1 MRATIAL
8 LLSLSLAAQ
17 QPPATAEKKPD
28 KEYTFESSST
38 LVVVNVAAKD
48 KSGNPLQGLKASDF
62 TITEDGKPQHIRV
75 FEYQSLSEAPLPAPE
90 LKTRTEEVVPP
101 IKPVVGN
108 RISPSSTAE
117 IRYKDR
123 RLMVLYFDLAGM
135 PVADQYRAQQSAL
148 KYLNTNMSASDV
160 VAVMTYATTLNVL
173 QDFTSDRD
181 RLTEVIRSI
190 GVGETGMANGST
202 GDDSEADSGAAF
214 TADDSEFNM
223 FNTDRKLAGLES
235 AVKMLRSLPEKKA
248 LVYFASG
255 MSKTGIDNQAQLR
268 GTINAAIRANVA
280 FYPVDARGLIASAP
294 MGDATKGSPGGRG
307 MFTGDSQRSARNNLQ
322 AQQDSLVTL
331 AADTGGKALIDQ
343 NDLSVGITQ
352 AQRDISSYYILGYYS
367 TNTANDGRYRRIKVE
382 VAKTLNAKLD
392 YRSGYFASKEFRQ
405 FNSSDRELQLQEAL
419 SLGDPVTDISLA
431 LEVNYFRLGR
441 DRYFVPVAIKIPGSD
456 IELAKKGG
464 AEQTR
469 LDFLGEVRDAK
480 GTVQAS
486 VRDELTVKLKGDQI
500 GQLSNRNLQY
510 DTGFTLQPGA
520 YKLKVLARENE
531 TGKMGTFETNF
542 TVPDLGAEQ
551 RQLPISSV
559 VLSNQREKL
568 SDALASA
575 EKNRK
580 LLRANPLVQDDTKL
594 VPSVTRVFR
603 KQQEM
608 YVYLEAYQPAATQ
621 TETMVASV
629 SFFRGKVKAFETA
642 PVQIT
647 SGLNEKSKAVP
658 VRFSVPLAELQPG
671 RYTCQ
676 VNVLN
681 PGAQKFAVWRS
692 PMVVLP

>member
-62 TITEDGKPQHIRV
+62 TITEDGKPQQIRV

-90 LKTRTEEVVPP
+90 LKTRSEEVVPP
-101 IKPVVGN
+101 VKPVVGN

-181 RLTEVIRSI
+181 RLTEVIRGI

-202 GDDSEADSGAAF
+202 GDDSEVDGGAAF

-307 MFTGDSQRSARNNLQ
+307 MFTGDSQRSGRNNLQ

-382 VAKTLNAKLD
+382 VAKTVNAKLD